1 MDKSFEYRGDLSAT
15 SLADVLF
22 SIYRYGVPGV
32 MEAVQG
38 GVTKRL
44 YVSGGSILH
53 AASSDRNDSL
63 GVSLR
68 RAGRLTVEQ
77 FAETMR
83 ERASSERR
91 YGELLVEHGLLTPAE
106 VCAAVREQIRLI
118 VWTLFAWE
126 AGEVTFR
133 LGQFEP
139 REMVCISLPLRR
151 AVVEGVQRAGNAKAL
166 LQRLGRKETLFEPSF
181 RTEDLIELELA
192 ADEFRLLGMINGQR
206 TLYELCT
213 GGVLAP
219 AEGAKLLYAL
229 KVLQLIRRV
238 GESSGAIKIRLRT
251 EGDAFTG

>member
-1 MDKSFEYRGDLSAT
+1 VDKSFEYRGDLAT
-15 SLADVLF
+15 TPLADVLF

-32 MEAVQG
+32 MEAKQG

-68 RAGRLTVEQ
+68 RSGRLTVEQ

-83 ERASSERR
+83 ERAASERR
-91 YGELLVEHGLLTPAE
+91 YGALLVERGLLTPGE
-106 VCAAVREQIRLI
+106 VCGAVREQVRLI

-139 REMVCISLPLRR
+139 REMLCINLPLRR
-151 AVVEGVQRAGNAKAL
+151 AVVEGIQRAGNAKAL
-166 LQRLGRKETLFEPSF
+166 LLRLGRKETLFEPCF
-181 RTEDLIELELA
+181 RTEDLIVLELG
-192 ADEFRLLGMINGQR
+192 ADEHRLLGMINAQR

-213 GGVLAP
+213 CGVLSP
-219 AEGAKLLYAL
+219 ADGARLLYAL

-251 EGDAFTG
+251 EGDAFLG